1 MSLSRGARRQLLGV
15 AGVVGVLAVWEVAA
29 RLGWINPLLLGSPA
43 AVLDAAIAA
52 VAVGTIW
59 PHLWVSLVEFV
70 VGVAL
75 SAVIGI
81 SIGLLAGWYR
91 RVNYLVDPWLT
102 ILYSTPS
109 VALAPLIVI
118 AFGIEVSAKIFVVVL
133 FAVFPVAVNTVA
145 GVQATA
151 GRYLR
156 VARSFNAPQF
166 TVLRTII
173 LPGALPYIATGLRV
187 AGGRALVGIVV
198 AELIA
203 GNEGIGYLLNIAGA
217 TLKTGQLFLL
227 VIILGL
233 AGVAYSWLLGKTEE
247 RLERWRPAA
256 RG

>member
-1 MSLSRGARRQLLGV
+1 MRISPKARQRLLGL
-15 AGVVGVLAVWEVAA
+15 AGVAVVLGIWELAA
-29 RLGWINPLLLGSPA
+29 RVGWINPLLLGSPTE
-43 AVLDAAIAA
+43 VIQAA
-52 VAVGTIW
+52 VAAVSTGSIW
-59 PHLWVSLVEFV
+59 PHLWVSFIEFV
-70 VGVAL
+70 LGVAL

-81 SIGLLAGWYR
+81 TIGLLAGWFR

-109 VALAPLIVI
+109 VALAPIIVI
-118 AFGIEVSAKIFVVVL
+118 AFGIDVSAKIFVVFL
-133 FAVFPVAVNTVA
+133 FAVFPIAVNTVA

-156 VARSFNAPQF
+156 VARSFNAPQL

-173 LPGALPYIATGLRV
+173 LPGALPYVVTGLRV

-203 GNEGIGYLLNIAGA
+203 GNAGIGYLLSIAGA

-233 AGVAYSWLLGKTEE
+233 AGMAYAWLLGKTEE